1 MHRLRVPRYP
11 PLKQHLEHKQML
23 QTQFQLLLEKCKSV
37 EEVNPILSKF
47 VVSGLIRQS
56 FYLCKL
62 VEVLAHSQNSTL
74 LLYSR
79 LLLEHQS
86 NAFQAEED
94 FSMSPSTTT
103 FLWNRIIRGYSRS
116 RFPQQGMTTY
126 RKMLESSCKPDNFT
140 FPIVAKAASSMQEG
154 VQVHGQIVS
163 NGFEFNIFVVN
174 TVLSMYTVFGDLK
187 SAQRLFQISP
197 NLDIVSWNT
206 LIDGYVKSGAVEL
219 ARRLFDKMTERNE
232 ISWTAMISGYA
243 KSGNMDIAQSL
254 FDRMPSRR
262 SPVAWNSMISGFA
275 KCGFLPLA
283 RKMFDE
289 MPLRNVA
296 SWNAMIS
303 SYAQSGEVELA
314 RSLFDKM
321 PEKDVIS
328 WSCMI
333 SGYAQNGRG
342 RDALGLFKEMVE
354 SKNCIRPNEVTLVS
368 VLSVCGN
375 LAALDQ
381 GKWVH
386 VYIERNGMRLSDNLG
401 AALVDMYAKCGCL
414 GAAVE
419 IFWKLVQKNVS
430 TWNALITGFAVNGAA
445 QEALKLFEEM
455 LRLKAKPDSIT
466 FLGVLMACCH
476 GGLVEEGLRHFISM
490 SKDYGFQ
497 PEIKHYGCV
506 VDLLGRAGLLDEAQ
520 QMVRSMPM
528 KPDVMVLGSLLGA
541 CRIHGNAAIADALR
555 KEFLLDRNP
564 EEAGCHVLLSNIYA
578 TAGRWGD
585 ASDMRSEINS
595 SQIKKNTGFSEITI
609 LPVGENTFVEAVQ
622 MGSDTYH
629 HLKVAGDD
637 LLMSNPKCAEKCAR
651 FKGESDWDH
660 YRSH

>member
-1 MHRLRVPRYP
+1 MHRLRVKVPCHP
-11 PLKQHLEHKQML
+11 PLRQHPEHKQML
-23 QTQFQLLLEKCKSV
+23 QTQFQWLLEKCKSV

-62 VEVLAHSQNSTL
+62 VEVLAQSQNSTL

-86 NAFQAEED
+86 NVEED
-94 FSMSPSTTT
+94 FNMSPSTTT
-103 FLWNRIIRGYSRS
+103 FLWNTIIRGYSRS
-116 RFPQQGMTTY
+116 RFPQQGITTY
-126 RKMLESSCKPDNFT
+126 RKMLQSSCKPDNFT
-140 FPIVAKAASSMQEG
+140 FPIVIKAASSMQEG

-187 SAQRLFQISP
+187 SAQRLFEISP

-219 ARRLFDKMTERNE
+219 ARSLFDKMTERNE
-232 ISWTAMISGYA
+232 ITWTAMISGYA

-254 FDRMPSRR
+254 FDRMPIRR
-262 SPVAWNSMISGFA
+262 SPVTWNSMISGFA
-275 KCGFLPLA
+275 KCGFVPLA

-303 SYAQSGEVELA
+303 SYAQSGEVQLA

-342 RDALGLFKEMVE
+342 RDALGLFTEMVE

-375 LAALDQ
+375 LTALDQ

-414 GAAVE
+414 GSAVE

-455 LRLKAKPDSIT
+455 LRLKEKPDSIT

-476 GGLVEEGLRHFISM
+476 GGLVEEGLRHFKSM
-490 SKDYGFQ
+490 SKDYGIQ

-595 SQIKKNTGFSEITI
+595 SQIKKNTGFSAI
-609 LPVGENTFVEAVQ
+609 
-622 MGSDTYH
+622 
-629 HLKVAGDD
+629 
-637 LLMSNPKCAEKCAR
+637 
-651 FKGESDWDH
+651 ESLGI
-660 YRSH
+660 

>member
-1 MHRLRVPRYP
+1 MHRLRVKVGQYP
-11 PLKQHLEHKQML
+11 PLKQHPDPKQTL

-37 EEVNPILSKF
+37 EEVNPILSRF
-47 VVSGLIRQS
+47 VVSGLIRHS

-86 NAFQAEED
+86 NAFQGEED
-94 FSMSPSTTT
+94 FNISPSTTT
-103 FLWNRIIRGYSRS
+103 FLWNTIIRGYSRS
-116 RFPQQGMTTY
+116 RFPQQGIMTY
-126 RKMLESSCKPDNFT
+126 RKMLQDSCKPDNFT
-140 FPIVAKAASSMQEG
+140 LPMVVKAASSMQEG

-163 NGFEFNIFVVN
+163 NGFEFNIFAVN

-187 SAQRLFQISP
+187 SAQSLFEISP

-219 ARRLFDKMTERNE
+219 ARSLFDKMTERNE

-375 LAALDQ
+375 LTALDQ

-386 VYIERNGMRLSDNLG
+386 VYIERNGLRLSDNLG
-401 AALVDMYAKCGCL
+401 ASLVDMYAKCGCV
-414 GAAVE
+414 GTAVE

-430 TWNALITGFAVNGAA
+430 TWNALITGFAVNGSA

-476 GGLVEEGLRHFISM
+476 GGLVEEGLRHFRSM
-490 SKDYGFQ
+490 SKDYGIQ

-528 KPDVMVLGSLLGA
+528 KPDVMVLGSLFGA
-541 CRIHGNAAIADALR
+541 CRIHGNAAIADALS
-555 KEFLLDRNP
+555 KEFLLERNP
-564 EEAGCHVLLSNIYA
+564 EEAGCHEFEPQE
-578 TAGRWGD
+578 T
-585 ASDMRSEINS
+585 
-595 SQIKKNTGFSEITI
+595 TI
-609 LPVGENTFVEAVQ
+609 LPVGARTFEEAVQ
-622 MGSDTYH
+622 MGSQTYH
-629 HLKVAGDD
+629 HLKVDY
-637 LLMSNPKCAEKCAR
+637 
-651 FKGESDWDH
+651 

>member
-1 MHRLRVPRYP
+1 MHRLRVKVPCHP
-11 PLKQHLEHKQML
+11 PLRQHPEHKQML
-23 QTQFQLLLEKCKSV
+23 QTQFQWLLEKCKSV
-37 EEVNPILSKF
+37 EEVNPILSNF

-62 VEVLAHSQNSTL
+62 VEVLAQSQNSTL

-86 NAFQAEED
+86 NVFRGEED
-94 FSMSPSTTT
+94 FNMSPSTTT
-103 FLWNRIIRGYSRS
+103 FLWNTIIRGYSRS
-116 RFPQQGMTTY
+116 RFPQQGITTY
-126 RKMLESSCKPDNFT
+126 RKMLQNSCKPDNFT
-140 FPIVAKAASSMQEG
+140 FPIVIKAASSMQEG

-163 NGFEFNIFVVN
+163 NGFEFDIFVVN

-187 SAQRLFQISP
+187 SAQRLFETSP

-219 ARRLFDKMTERNE
+219 ARSLFDKMTERNE
-232 ISWTAMISGYA
+232 ITWTAMISGYA
-243 KSGNMDIAQSL
+243 KTGNMDIAQSL
-254 FDRMPSRR
+254 FDRMPIRR
-262 SPVAWNSMISGFA
+262 SPVTWNSMISGFA
-275 KCGFLPLA
+275 KCGFVPLA

-289 MPLRNVA
+289 MPLRNIA

-303 SYAQSGEVELA
+303 SYAQSGKVELA

-342 RDALGLFKEMVE
+342 RDALGLFKKLEE

-375 LAALDQ
+375 LAALEQ

-386 VYIERNGMRLSDNLG
+386 VYIERNGMRLNDNLG
-401 AALVDMYAKCGCL
+401 AALVDMYAKCGCV
-414 GAAVE
+414 GTAVE

-455 LRLKAKPDSIT
+455 LRSKEKPDSIT

-476 GGLVEEGLRHFISM
+476 GGLVEEGLRHFRSM
-490 SKDYGFQ
+490 SKNYGIQ

-528 KPDVMVLGSLLGA
+528 KPDVMVLGALLGA
-541 CRIHGNAAIADALR
+541 CRIHGSAAIADALR
-555 KEFLLDRNP
+555 KEFLLERNP
-564 EEAGCHVLLSNIYA
+564 EEAGCQVLLSNIYA
-578 TAGRWGD
+578 TAVRWGD
-585 ASDMRSEINS
+585 ASDMRSEFNS
-595 SQIKKNTGFSEITI
+595 SQIKKNTGFSA
-609 LPVGENTFVEAVQ
+609 VESL
-622 MGSDTYH
+622 GI
-629 HLKVAGDD
+629 
-637 LLMSNPKCAEKCAR
+637 
-651 FKGESDWDH
+651 
-660 YRSH
+660 

>member
-1 MHRLRVPRYP
+1 MHRLRVKVPCHP
-11 PLKQHLEHKQML
+11 PLKQHPEPKEML
-23 QTQFQLLLEKCKSV
+23 QTQFRLLLEKCKSV
-37 EEVNPILSKF
+37 EEVNPILSRF

-62 VEVLAHSQNSTL
+62 VEVLSHSQNSTL

-86 NAFQAEED
+86 HGLQGEED
-94 FSMSPSTTT
+94 LKMAPSTTT
-103 FLWNRIIRGYSRS
+103 FLWNTIIRGYSRS
-116 RFPQQGMTTY
+116 RFPQQGITTY
-126 RKMLESSCKPDNFT
+126 RKMLQSSCKPDNFT
-140 FPIVAKAASSMQEG
+140 FPIVVKAASSLQEG

-187 SAQRLFQISP
+187 SAQRLFEMSP

-206 LIDGYVKSGAVEL
+206 LIDGYVKSGAIEL
-219 ARRLFDKMTERNE
+219 ARSLFDKMTEPNE

-254 FDRMPSRR
+254 FDRMPSCR

-275 KCGFLPLA
+275 KCGLLPLA

-289 MPLRNVA
+289 MPLKNVA

-333 SGYAQNGRG
+333 SGYAQNGHG

-401 AALVDMYAKCGCL
+401 ASLVDMYAKCGCV
-414 GAAVE
+414 GTAVE

-445 QEALKLFEEM
+445 QHALKLFEEM

-476 GGLVEEGLRHFISM
+476 GGLVEEGLRHFRSM
-490 SKDYGFQ
+490 SKDYGIQ

-528 KPDVMVLGSLLGA
+528 KPDVMVLGALLGA

-555 KEFLLDRNP
+555 KEFLLERTP

-585 ASDMRSEINS
+585 ASNVRSEFNS
-595 SQIKKNTGFSEITI
+595 SQTKKNTGFSAI
-609 LPVGENTFVEAVQ
+609 
-622 MGSDTYH
+622 
-629 HLKVAGDD
+629 
-637 LLMSNPKCAEKCAR
+637 
-651 FKGESDWDH
+651 ESLGI
-660 YRSH
+660 